1 MSASWIVAAIFVGVW
16 LLVALFQLGDV
27 MTVFLDSRTARDRD
41 VPGRIAR
48 ERTNELFWVVPVVA
62 VVALGIGVGID
73 QAGRYAQLI
82 EAVPGGGVRLG
93 TLDLATLFLLGL
105 TVLVVGIAAL
115 TLAAVAATD
124 HISYSA
130 LRREMREYE
139 DERITPK
146 QLDRFKRRLTRVD
159 RRTRSR
165 AQAKPGSVTARLL
178 TTPSILRLAAVLV
191 GIAVV
196 VTVAVAVSLHPSAT
210 TSSLVWV
217 SLVAP
222 VLSALLALLGIRF
235 GLTSDA
241 AWRRVY
247 VHQRM
252 DILKL
257 LDGFERSTR
266 KRVPGLGDRVAKAL
280 KILGG
285 SPTDPPPDRSAIR
298 RTAERGPGG

>member
-1 MSASWIVAAIFVGVW
+1 VSAAWIVAAVVSGVW
-16 LLVALFQLGDV
+16 LLVALLQLGDV
-27 MTVFLDSRTARDRD
+27 ATVFLDSRTARDRD

-48 ERTNELFWVVPVVA
+48 ERTNELFWIVPVA
-62 VVALGIGVGID
+62 ALVALGIGIGID
-73 QAGRYAQLI
+73 QAGHFAFNEQSLSPGHRYD
-82 EAVPGGGVRLG
+82 LG
-93 TLDLATLFLLGL
+93 TRELAPLFLLGL
-105 TVLVVGIAAL
+105 AVLVVGVATLA
-115 TLAAVAATD
+115 LAAVAATD

-165 AQAKPGSVTARLL
+165 AQPRLFLL
-178 TTPSILRLAAVLV
+178 TTPNILRLASILIGVAVVITVSIAGSLHTTVESASFVWLSFAAPILSAVL
-191 GIAVV
+191 
-196 VTVAVAVSLHPSAT
+196 AT
-210 TSSLVWV
+210 
-217 SLVAP
+217 
-222 VLSALLALLGIRF
+222 LGIR
-235 GLTSDA
+235 LAISSDA

-247 VHQRM
+247 ARQRM

-266 KRVPGLGDRVAKAL
+266 KKVPGLGDRVAKAL

-285 SPTDPPPDRSAIR
+285 SPTEPPPDRSATR
-298 RTAERGPGG
+298 RTAQRGSTGQ

>member
-1 MSASWIVAAIFVGVW
+1 MQPAWIVAAVVAGAW
-16 LLVALFQLGDV
+16 LLVVLLQLGDV
-27 MTVFLDSRTARDRD
+27 ATVFLDSRTARDRD

-48 ERTNELFWVVPVVA
+48 ERTNELFWIVPVA
-62 VVALGIGVGID
+62 ALVALIIGVGID
-73 QAGRYAQLI
+73 QAGSSLFGEQNVLGQQNVFGQHNVFSEQGLTTGPSVSI
-82 EAVPGGGVRLG
+82 GGRE
-93 TLDLATLFLLGL
+93 LATLFLLGL
-105 TVLVVGIAAL
+105 AVLVVGIAAL
-115 TLAAVAATD
+115 VLAAVAATD

-146 QLDRFKRRLTRVD
+146 QLDRFRRRLARVD

-165 AQAKPGSVTARLL
+165 TQPKAFLL
-178 TTPSILRLAAVLV
+178 TTPSILRLAAILV

-196 VTVAVAVSLHPSAT
+196 VTVAIAASLHPSPAA
-210 TSSLVWV
+210 SSLVWV

-222 VLSALLALLGIRF
+222 VLSAILAVLGIRI
-235 GLTSDA
+235 GLSSDA

-247 VHQRM
+247 ARQRI

-266 KRVPGLGDRVAKAL
+266 KRVPGLGDRVARAL

-285 SPTDPPPDRSAIR
+285 QQ
-298 RTAERGPGG
+298 GQ